1 MKVPKGMSDY
11 QATWIVDEDED
22 ETGEMNEESSEDDDD
37 EDDMLDEA
45 MDGEDEDNNSQVHI
59 ESIWGQFL
67 LAPTG
72 YTHDKRKP
80 NYRSKF
86 DDLSVLFF
94 QYFLCVC

>member
-59 ESIWGQFL
+59 ESIWGHFKLL

-72 YTHDKRKP
+72 THTTKGNLIIDHVP
-80 NYRSKF
+80 WHTVY
-86 DDLSVLFF
+86 L
-94 QYFLCVC
+94 